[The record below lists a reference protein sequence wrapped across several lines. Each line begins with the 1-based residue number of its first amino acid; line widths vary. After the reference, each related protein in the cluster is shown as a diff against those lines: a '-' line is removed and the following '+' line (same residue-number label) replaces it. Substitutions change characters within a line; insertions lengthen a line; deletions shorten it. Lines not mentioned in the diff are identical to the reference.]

1 MQIAA
6 AGWGGGAGEDDD
18 DDDDEEEIPVKDLP
32 EFTKVHQHHLSAS
45 VDSFYQLSMYYDL
58 PPAAR
63 LNYRHMFSGLYNCI
77 SQPVYYH
84 NPDYQRRLQ
93 PDIKDVSIGKFD
105 VSTMPALMQIHPE
118 ISVLYDDDD
127 MLSSLPKSVSDLA
140 VTERVYAWRW
150 LLSSGMIYL
159 FRWDPKDHTHVV
171 FRERDGNLINCLR
184 RHYIPHRRLHCSAVD
199 GGGGA
204 PSASVGSQ
212 NLLLSFSR
220 R

>member
-1 MQIAA
+1 MPDFFQQCALLIDTLELTELIDPKCAAQVTLTCLRGLINTFMVMYRLVHWMQIAV
-6 AGWGGGAGEDDD
+6 AGWHGGGGGEEDDD
-18 DDDDEEEIPVKDLP
+18 EDDEDYEIPVKDLP

-140 VTERVYAWRW
+140 VTERVYAWR
-150 LLSSGMIYL
+150 
-159 FRWDPKDHTHVV
+159 
-171 FRERDGNLINCLR
+171 
-184 RHYIPHRRLHCSAVD
+184 
-199 GGGGA
+199 
-204 PSASVGSQ
+204 
-212 NLLLSFSR
+212 
-220 R
+220 